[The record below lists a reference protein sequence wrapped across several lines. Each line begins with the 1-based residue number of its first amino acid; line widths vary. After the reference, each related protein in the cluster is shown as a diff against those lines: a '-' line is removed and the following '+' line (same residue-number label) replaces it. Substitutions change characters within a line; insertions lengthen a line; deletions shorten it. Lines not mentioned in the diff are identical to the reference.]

1 MQIVITINSMD
12 LYERNYNPGINKT
25 PSLDILRGTSEGA
38 TITIVNWLEWLY
50 IFCSGISKSV
60 LRSVNPE

>member
-12 LYERNYNPGINKT
+12 LYERNYNTGINKT

-38 TITIVNWLEWLY
+38 TITIVN
-50 IFCSGISKSV
+50 
-60 LRSVNPE
+60 